1 MPIMKNR
8 HIYIAIFLWM
18 ASAHPSH
25 ATVIEIDE
33 QGNPQTHEVMDFRY
47 LQTTDTAN
55 NADSIVA
62 PDNHSS
68 SNTSPAL
75 PKRSTHRN
83 LRPLYEAL
91 IAAYSVRHQAPED
104 LIHAVVTVESGFNK
118 KAISPKG
125 ASGLMQLMPDTAKR
139 FNVTNRHDAAQNI
152 NGGIAYLTWLLNRFN
167 GDEKLALAAY
177 NAGEGAVDKYDGI
190 PPYPETIQYIEKV
203 QHRLN
208 RKLRNK

>member
-8 HIYIAIFLWM
+8 HIYISFFLLI
-18 ASAHPSH
+18 ASTHSSQ

-33 QGNPQTHEVMDFRY
+33 QGNPQAHEAIDFRY
-47 LQTTDTAN
+47 LQSTHSASN
-55 NADSIVA
+55 SVSMAA
-62 PDNHSS
+62 QDNHPSS
-68 SNTSPAL
+68 DISPAL
-75 PKRSTHRN
+75 SNHSTHQN

-104 LIHAVVTVESGFNK
+104 LIHAVITVESGFNK

-167 GDEKLALAAY
+167 GDEELALAAY
-177 NAGEGAVDKYDGI
+177 NAGEGAVDKHDGI
-190 PPYPETIQYIEKV
+190 PPYPETIQYIQKV

-208 RKLRNK
+208 RKLRK

>member
-1 MPIMKNR
+1 MKNS

-18 ASAHPSH
+18 AFAHSSQ

-33 QGNPQTHEVMDFRY
+33 QGNPQAHEAMDFRY
-47 LQTTDTAN
+47 LQTTDTTN
-55 NADSIVA
+55 NDDSIVA

-68 SNTSPAL
+68 SDISPTL
-75 PKRSTHRN
+75 SNRSTHQN

-104 LIHAVVTVESGFNK
+104 LVHAVVTVESGFNK

-139 FNVTNRHDAAQNI
+139 FNITNRHDAAQNI
-152 NGGIAYLTWLLNRFN
+152 NGGVAYLTWLLNRFN
-167 GDEKLALAAY
+167 GNEELALAAY
-177 NAGEGAVDKYDGI
+177 NAGEGAVDKHHGI
-190 PPYPETIQYIEKV
+190 PPYPETIQYIQKV

-208 RKLRNK
+208 RKLRK